1 LLNILSN
8 NSRPSRRACH
18 EKEPTM
24 STTRNATFALAGAAA
39 LFAVKN
45 LRHADEASLGAGPF
59 TRVAVHEIEDG
70 HAADAISA
78 AQAAQGAQEG
88 EKR

>member
-1 LLNILSN
+1 
-8 NSRPSRRACH
+8 
-18 EKEPTM
+18 M
-24 STTRNATFALAGAAA
+24 SAARNAMFALAGAAA
-39 LFAVKN
+39 LFAAKN
-45 LRHADEASLGAGPF
+45 LRHADEASLAAGPV
-59 TRVAVHEIEDG
+59 TRIAVHEIEDG